1 MGIGGNTILDL
12 AVRWE
17 RDVLDRRPDWL
28 SVIIGI
34 NDVWRQ
40 FDRPL
45 QTELH
50 VEADEYETT
59 YRRLLGT
66 VQKRLNGLV
75 ICSSTATSG
84 ILCVK

>member
-59 YRRLLGT
+59 YR
-66 VQKRLNGLV
+66 
-75 ICSSTATSG
+75 
-84 ILCVK
+84 